1 MSSRVATVSRKTRET
16 EIGLTLALDGSGQ
29 SDIRVGIGFFEH
41 MLAALARFAMIDL
54 TITCQGDLEV
64 DAHHTVE
71 DVGICLG
78 QALAQAV
85 GDKRGIRRMGQA
97 AVPMDE
103 ALGSAILD
111 ISGRPYLVFDAEFA
125 TPMLG
130 SMSTQLIEEFFRALC
145 VHAGW
150 TLHLSVP
157 YGRND
162 HHKAEALYKAVGR
175 ALEQAVAIDARIDG
189 VLSTKGSL

>member
-1 MSSRVATVSRKTRET
+1 MSTRSAAVSRKTQET
-16 EIGLTLALDGSGQ
+16 DIEITLTLDGCGQ
-29 SDIRVGIGFFEH
+29 SELHVGIGFFEH
-41 MLAALARFAMIDL
+41 MLAALARFAMMDL
-54 TITCQGDLEV
+54 TITCQGDLDV

-78 QALAQAV
+78 QALAQAL
-85 GDKRGIRRMGQA
+85 GDKRGIRRIGQGL
-97 AVPMDE
+97 VPMDE
-103 ALGSAILD
+103 ALGSAVLD
-111 ISGRPYLVFDAEFA
+111 MSGRPYLVFDAEFA

-130 SMSTQLIEEFFRALC
+130 SMSTQLVEEFFRALC

-150 TLHLSVP
+150 TLHLGVP

-162 HHKAEALYKAVGR
+162 HHKAEALYKAVGK
-175 ALEQAVAIDARIDG
+175 ALEQAAAIDPRING